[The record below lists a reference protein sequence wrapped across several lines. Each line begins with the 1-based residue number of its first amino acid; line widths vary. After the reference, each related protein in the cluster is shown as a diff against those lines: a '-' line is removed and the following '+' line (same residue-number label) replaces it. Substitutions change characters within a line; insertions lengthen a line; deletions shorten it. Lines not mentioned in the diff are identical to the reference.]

1 MIAQREKHK
10 EYHRILLKT
19 KRTVRQLYYR
29 NLCKEFRHNS
39 QKLWKL
45 INSIS
50 GKTNNKCDIVD
61 HLKVDN
67 IEVHKRDEIATVF
80 AKHFS
85 SVGQCFATK
94 IPPSRKTST
103 DYLESIPSSNA
114 SLFLTPTSPT
124 EILNLINELPNK
136 KVLDRIQ

>member
-1 MIAQREKHK
+1 MIAQREKYK

-19 KRTVRQLYYR
+19 KRTARQLYYQ

-50 GKTNNKCDIVD
+50 CKTNNKCDIVN

-80 AKHFS
+80 AKLS
-85 SVGQCFATK
+85 LVWENALQ
-94 IPPSRKTST
+94 RKSPL
-103 DYLESIPSSNA
+103 LEKRV
-114 SLFLTPTSPT
+114 
-124 EILNLINELPNK
+124 LIT
-136 KVLDRIQ
+136 